1 MSTNDHMKDL
11 TKEVVS
17 TLKNVTAEKQQRVLT
32 LFKSKLSD
40 VMVHPEG
47 PAFLTSSSHPW
58 LLPVKDLQRVPQVR
72 APQGQQ
78 RVAPNAEQRV
88 GTTPKITTF
97 QDLWQVS
104 NAPPNMNAPNPTTKR
119 ALKSTKRIHRRIT
132 WHMQSLLCPRNTS
145 VSHIRLGRAIPP
157 TLPGPTHVNK

>member
-132 WHMQSLLCPRNTS
+132 
-145 VSHIRLGRAIPP
+145 
-157 TLPGPTHVNK
+157 